1 MNTKEL
7 AKAILAQNRFAERP
21 KSISSDVWEKTKKA
35 MEKRFFKEIMDT
47 PEGLYTNDQIWA
59 QTFQPTKWIEEML
72 KRFAIN
78 ETSHIDVAQV
88 LNVDADAIQG
98 ALVDFKDEWDEAEEP
113 SDADEVIDKWVDI
126 LTQKKD

>member
-1 MNTKEL
+1 
-7 AKAILAQNRFAERP
+7 
-21 KSISSDVWEKTKKA
+21 